1 MGILLL
7 IVVGVAFTAFAA
19 LVFAVLTIV
28 LDWLDIGDFA
38 ISGPEGWSFWEFY
51 KRYLIIAAVYTFVS
65 LPLGN
70 GLLGIV
76 ALAVAYKFV
85 FDAGWVQALV
95 IGIVGGFIAFFLF
108 ILLISLV
115 VAPLTARVIQERI
128 RYICP
133 RTKRRS
139 MTNNEP
145 LKAAISRDDI
155 TGSPNQ

>member
-1 MGILLL
+1 MSILLL
-7 IVVGVAFTAFAA
+7 IAVGIAFTAFAA

-28 LDWLDIGDFA
+28 LDWLDVEAFS

-51 KRYLIIAAVYTFVS
+51 KRYLIIAAVFTFVS

-70 GLLGIV
+70 GLLGIA

-95 IGIVGGFIAFFLF
+95 VGIIGGFIAFFLF

-115 VAPLTARVIQERI
+115 VAPLTA
-128 RYICP
+128 
-133 RTKRRS
+133 
-139 MTNNEP
+139 
-145 LKAAISRDDI
+145 
-155 TGSPNQ
+155 